1 MNLPVLFWSSRAASW
16 SLDRPVSVAQKS
28 EHKQLIISIELKMSV
43 TYNQSTAGVKYQID
57 EIK

>member
-1 MNLPVLFWSSRAASW
+1 MNVPALFCSSRAASW
-16 SLDRPVSVAQKS
+16 SLNWPVSVAQKS
-28 EHKQLIISIELKMSV
+28 EYKQLIISVELKMSV

>member
-1 MNLPVLFWSSRAASW
+1 MNVPALFCSSRAASW
-16 SLDRPVSVAQKS
+16 SLNWPVSVAQKS
-28 EHKQLIISIELKMSV
+28 EYKQLIISVESV